1 MNIYILLALGIV
13 TGGIGA
19 FISEKKG
26 RRHIEGFLLGFFLGL
41 IGILIALILPKQ
53 PVED

>member
-1 MNIYILLALGIV
+1 MNIFILLALGVV

-19 FISEKKG
+19 YISEKKG
-26 RRHIEGFLLGFFLGL
+26 RRHIEGFLLGFFFGL

-53 PVED
+53 QAKD

>member
-1 MNIYILLALGIV
+1 MNIFILLALGVV

-26 RRHIEGFLLGFFLGL
+26 RRHIEGFLLGFFFGL
-41 IGILIALILPKQ
+41 IGIIITLVLPKRKI
-53 PVED
+53 EN

>member
-1 MNIYILLALGIV
+1 MNIYILLALGVV

-26 RRHIEGFLLGFFLGL
+26 RQHIEGFLLGFFFGL
-41 IGILIALILPKQ
+41 IGILIALILPKKW
-53 PVED
+53 VED